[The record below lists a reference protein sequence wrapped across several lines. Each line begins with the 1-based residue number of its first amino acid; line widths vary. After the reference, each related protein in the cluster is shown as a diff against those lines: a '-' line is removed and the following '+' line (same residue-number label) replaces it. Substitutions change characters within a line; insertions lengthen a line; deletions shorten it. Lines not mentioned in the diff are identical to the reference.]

1 MLEHR
6 NHSCPDWLTHNL
18 YMNDVYV
25 WKLLLHAAALAAR
38 DGVETLP
45 PFVDAELRAF
55 NASRLAQAWF
65 AYNWRLHG
73 NKAPLRPFVAPNA
86 TSYTSP
92 FDLRHYI
99 VHHILSGPYSKARE
113 KSRQLLRHNRGATV
127 RGPPIRR
134 GSSPHSTDP
143 RPDSSADAGST
154 DRQDLRACTRNA
166 DGGGLSL
173 AECAHL
179 LDFVQ
184 ALVGHDAC
192 YNEAASEALR
202 EEMVAYFSIKQ
213 RRQWQSLLNS
223 PRSRAAREHSLQW
236 LTLSAGV
243 PCDATTRKW
252 WVPSSKH
259 AAGGESANASAAPTR
274 WAAMPEWAHANNKA
288 PSVAL
293 CPGRLLRM
301 DSSPCKSKADALS
314 PQRRCHDDA
323 LPLCEPFLFGSRST
337 AEPEKLAPIPSTCL
351 VYSFGIGGEWS
362 FEDWMSR
369 RCEVHAFDPTKGLRR
384 RHEQHAAGRG
394 PNLTFHYEGLGVGTG
409 GSAAGFVSST
419 YGALDSGRIKT
430 LEKLMHEGGHSGRQ
444 IDMLKIDCEG
454 CEWES
459 CNDIAVR
466 TPTLLQSVCTIV
478 LEVHVSTQL
487 QMGSQAQLRLM
498 AAFWRYYIVEAGFR
512 IWYVHRNTGN
522 PLGTDSHVHPLLV
535 ALGMDEAVCCFEIGL
550 HRPGCTSR
558 AS

>member
-1 MLEHR
+1 MLELR
-6 NHSCPDWLTHNL
+6 NHSCPDWLTRNL

-38 DGVETLP
+38 DGVEALP

-55 NASRLAQAWF
+55 NVSRLAQAWF
-65 AYNWRLHG
+65 AYNWRLQK
-73 NKAPLRPFVAPNA
+73 KAFYPFVEPNA
-86 TSYTSP
+86 TSYTTP
-92 FDLRHYI
+92 FDLREYI

-113 KSRQLLRHNRGATV
+113 KSRKLLRRNKTATV
-127 RGPPIRR
+127 IGPSIRS
-134 GSSPHSTDP
+134 GSSPPSTDP
-143 RPDSSADAGST
+143 HPDSSADIGGIG
-154 DRQDLRACTRNA
+154 RQNLRECTRNA
-166 DGGGLSL
+166 DGGGLSMV
-173 AECAHL
+173 ECAHV

-184 ALVGHDAC
+184 VLVGHDAC

-202 EEMVAYFSIKQ
+202 QEVVEHFSIKQ
-213 RRQWQSLLNS
+213 RWQWQSVLNS
-223 PRSRAAREHSLQW
+223 PRSRAARESSLKW

-252 WVPSSKH
+252 WVPGSSH
-259 AAGGESANASAAPTR
+259 AAGGKSSNESAASTR

-301 DSSPCKSKADALS
+301 DTSPCKSKADALS

-337 AEPEKLAPIPSTCL
+337 AEPEKLASSPSTCL

-369 RCEVHAFDPTKGLRR
+369 RCEVHAFDPTKRLRR
-384 RHEQHAAGRG
+384 RHEQYAAGRR
-394 PNLTFHYEGLGVGTG
+394 PNLTFHYAGLGVGAG
-409 GSAAGFVSST
+409 GSAASLVSGT
-419 YGALDSGRIKT
+419 YGALDSQRIKP
-430 LEKLMHEGGHSGRQ
+430 LSALMQESGHIGRQ

-459 CNDIAVR
+459 FNDIAVR
-466 TPTLLQSVCTIV
+466 TPTLLQKVCTIV
-478 LEVHVSTQL
+478 LEVHVATQL

-498 AAFWRYYIVEAGFR
+498 AAFWRHYIVEAGFR

-522 PLGTDSHVHPLLV
+522 PLGVDSHVHPLLV
-535 ALGMDEAVCCFEIGL
+535 TLGMDEAVCCFEIGL
-550 HRPGCTSR
+550 HRPGCGTVSQ
-558 AS
+558 